1 MSPSLNQ
8 SVKIYF
14 ALLIGNYLQKKISMK
29 LLNNVYQ
36 PPSPPYGLAKMM
48 LAYNMITNITYN
60 NGVRMKTSC
69 MIAKGDVK

>member
-1 MSPSLNQ
+1 MFTS
-8 SVKIYF
+8 
-14 ALLIGNYLQKKISMK
+14 
-29 LLNNVYQ
+29 

-69 MIAKGDVK
+69 MIAKGDVI